1 MSYWP
6 EMWFGATSAVKI
18 LTFTYIKV
26 SVYLVFIQT
35 QFMLDKRAL
44 GLLKE
49 HCGLG
54 SVSLQAA

>member
-1 MSYWP
+1 
-6 EMWFGATSAVKI
+6 MWFGATSAVKI